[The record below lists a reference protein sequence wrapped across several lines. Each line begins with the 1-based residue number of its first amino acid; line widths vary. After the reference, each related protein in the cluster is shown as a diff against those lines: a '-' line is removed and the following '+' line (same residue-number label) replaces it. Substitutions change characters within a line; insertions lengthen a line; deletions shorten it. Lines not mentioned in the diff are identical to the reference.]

1 MRTLTLLCLLLPAL
15 LAAPVASADEPPAE
29 AKRLLTRWSEQMQ
42 ALETMRVEFVQTK
55 QLRLL
60 RRPRKSVGV
69 ALVAGKRVRLTTRRA
84 ERLEVEMLIG
94 DDVRIH
100 YPRLKRLEI
109 YPRQAEAAG
118 KAPLPLLGG
127 DVVAMLA
134 DHDAVVDTDDADR
147 PRVTLTP
154 TAKAAYVRLAM
165 SFGEDGRLRRMVQ
178 RQANGDTLTLEVT
191 RYVDNPTLPEQ
202 TFVLTPPAGTE
213 VVKLGR

>member
-1 MRTLTLLCLLLPAL
+1 MRTLTLLCLLL
-15 LAAPVASADEPPAE
+15 AAPLAFADEPPAE
-29 AKRLLTRWSEQMQ
+29 ARRLLTRWSEQMR
-42 ALETMRVEFVQTK
+42 ALETMRVEFIQSK

-69 ALVAGKRVRLTTRRA
+69 ALVAGKRVRLTTRRSD
-84 ERLEVEMLIG
+84 RLEVEMLIT

-118 KAPLPLLGG
+118 DAPLPLLGG

-134 DHDAVVDTDDADR
+134 DHRAIVDADEADR

-154 TAKAAYVRLAM
+154 QAKKAYVRLAM
-165 SFGEDGRLRRMVQ
+165 SFGENGRLRRMVQ
-178 RQANGDTLTLEVT
+178 RQTNGDTLTLEVT

-202 TFVLTPPAGTE
+202 TFVLTPPPGTE
-213 VVKLGR
+213 VVRLGR